1 MTSIA
6 LTNLGKIVSGDLESP
21 LAEGDT
27 VIVENGKIKDVG
39 SGLDVEGCDMVYD
52 CNGMVL
58 TPGLID
64 SHAHVAVGDFT
75 PRQLTVNFIE
85 SELHGGVTSM
95 ISAGEVHVPGRP
107 RDPAGVK
114 ALAIL
119 NAKAFS
125 RFRPGGVKVL
135 GGALIL
141 EPGLTEKDFEEM
153 AREGVKVIGEI
164 GLGKVFKP
172 EHGAAQMV
180 AWARKYGIKSM
191 MHTGGTSLADV
202 PVITAEDVL
211 AVNPDVASHVNGGPT
226 APPIP
231 DVEKLV
237 KQGAMALELVQCGN
251 PKVAAEALRMA
262 GENNALG
269 RVIFGND
276 APSGTGVIPLGIL
289 RNIAFAASLGGVP
302 AEVAVAMAT
311 GNTAKVY
318 GLPRGLVEP
327 GLEADLLVM
336 DKPVGSVGGDALKAL
351 EAGNLPGIALIMV
364 DGEIKAF
371 RSRNT
376 PPPLRKVKAVKG

>member
-1 MTSIA
+1 MVSVA
-6 LTNLGKIVSGDLESP
+6 LTNLGRIVSGNLDSP
-21 LAEGDT
+21 LVEGDT
-27 VIVENGKIKDVG
+27 VIVEDGKIKEVG
-39 SGLDVEGCDMVYD
+39 RGLNVEGCDRIYD
-52 CNGMVL
+52 CNGMIL
-58 TPGLID
+58 TPGLIN
-64 SHAHVAVGDFT
+64 SHAHVAMGDFT

-107 RDPAGVK
+107 RDASGVK

-119 NAKAFS
+119 NAKAF
-125 RFRPGGVKVL
+125 RNFRPGGVKVL
-135 GGALIL
+135 GGTLIL
-141 EPGLTEKDFEEM
+141 EPGLTEKDFEEV
-153 AREGVKVIGEI
+153 AGEGVKTVKI

-172 EHGAAQMV
+172 EHGATQMV
-180 AWARKYGIKSM
+180 AWARKYGMKSM
-191 MHTGGTSLADV
+191 MHTGGTSLAEV
-202 PVITAEDVL
+202 PVVTADDVL
-211 AVNPDVASHVNGGPT
+211 AVNPDVACHINGGPT

-237 KQGAMALELVQCGN
+237 KQGAMALEIVQCGN
-251 PKVAAEALRMA
+251 PKVAAEALKMA
-262 GENNALG
+262 KEDNALG

-289 RNIAFAASLGGVP
+289 RNIAFTASLCGIP
-302 AEVAVAMAT
+302 AEAAIAMAT

-318 GLPRGLVEP
+318 ELPRGLVKP

-351 EAGNLPGIALIMV
+351 EAGDLPGIALIMV
-364 DGEIKAF
+364 DGEVKTL

-376 PPPLRKVKAVKG
+376 PPPLRKVKLVKG

>member
-1 MTSIA
+1 MASIA
-6 LTNLGKIVSGDLESP
+6 LTNLGKIVSGVLEEP
-21 LAEGDT
+21 FIDGDT
-27 VIVENGKIKDVG
+27 VIVEDGKIREVGRGLNVEACDV
-39 SGLDVEGCDMVYD
+39 VYD
-52 CNGMVL
+52 CDGMVL
-58 TPGLID
+58 TPGLFD
-64 SHAHVAVGDFT
+64 SHVHIAMGDFT
-75 PRQLTVNFIE
+75 PRQLTLNFIE

-107 RDPAGVK
+107 RDAAGVK

-135 GGALIL
+135 AGALIL

-153 AREGVKVIGEI
+153 AREGVRVIGEI
-164 GLGKVFKP
+164 GLGRVFKA
-172 EHGAAQMV
+172 EHGAAEMV

-191 MHTGGTSLADV
+191 MHTGGTSLAEV

-211 AVNPDVASHVNGGPT
+211 AVNPDVAAHVNGGPT
-226 APPIP
+226 AAPLP

-237 KQGAMALELVQCGN
+237 KQGSMALEIVQCGN
-251 PKVAAEALRMA
+251 PKAAAEALRMA
-262 GENNALG
+262 RENEALN

-289 RNIAFAASLGGVP
+289 RNIAFASSICGLP
-302 AEVAVAMAT
+302 AEVALALAT

-318 GLPRGLVEP
+318 GLPRGMVKP

-351 EAGNLPGIALIMV
+351 EAGDLPGIALIMV
-364 DGEIKAF
+364 DGEVKAF

-376 PPPLRKVKAVKG
+376 PPPSRSVKKVRG

>member
-6 LTNLGKIVSGDLESP
+6 LTNLGKIVSGDLENP

-39 SGLDVEGCDMVYD
+39 RGLNVEGCDVVYD

-125 RFRPGGVKVL
+125 RFRPRGVKVL

-180 AWARKYGIKSM
+180 AWARKCGIKSM

-231 DVEKLV
+231 DIEKLV
-237 KQGAMALELVQCGN
+237 KQGAMALELVQCG
-251 PKVAAEALRMA
+251 
-262 GENNALG
+262 
-269 RVIFGND
+269 
-276 APSGTGVIPLGIL
+276 
-289 RNIAFAASLGGVP
+289 
-302 AEVAVAMAT
+302 
-311 GNTAKVY
+311 
-318 GLPRGLVEP
+318 
-327 GLEADLLVM
+327 
-336 DKPVGSVGGDALKAL
+336 KP
-351 EAGNLPGIALIMV
+351 
-364 DGEIKAF
+364 
-371 RSRNT
+371 
-376 PPPLRKVKAVKG
+376 